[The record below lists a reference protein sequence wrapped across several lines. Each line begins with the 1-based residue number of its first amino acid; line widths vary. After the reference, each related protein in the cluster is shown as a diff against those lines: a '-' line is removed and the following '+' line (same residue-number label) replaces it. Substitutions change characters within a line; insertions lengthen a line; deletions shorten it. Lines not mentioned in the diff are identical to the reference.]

1 MTNGGGIAMVRKG
14 LEKWREEPE
23 DMGVYGDEGRD
34 DLVEEDEI
42 TPWEAA
48 FMQGYVE
55 S

>member
-1 MTNGGGIAMVRKG
+1 MAKRG
-14 LEKWREEPE
+14 LEKWRDEPE

-34 DLVEEDEI
+34 GLVDEDEI
-42 TPWEAA
+42 TPWEAG